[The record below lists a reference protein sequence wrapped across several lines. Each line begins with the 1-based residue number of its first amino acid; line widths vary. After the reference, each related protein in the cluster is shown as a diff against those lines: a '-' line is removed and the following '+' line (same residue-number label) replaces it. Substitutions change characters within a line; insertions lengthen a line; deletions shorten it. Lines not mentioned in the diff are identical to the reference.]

1 VFGHSWAVQLLAK
14 RVTPI
19 TGAPAAGGGTR
30 TGPSHAYL
38 LLGAPQIGKSTL
50 ARAFAKA
57 LLCTDGAVQP
67 CHRCRACQLVARDA
81 HPDLRLLQPRK
92 KLPNKDEEVVDR
104 IDGSIVRAQ
113 ADVLVHEAALRP
125 VEGRYRIL
133 LIQDAHRANEV
144 FQNKVLKTLEEP
156 PPNTILLLTA
166 LDRSSLLPTI
176 VSRCQVLDLRPL
188 DVGTVEGAL
197 REGWGIGAEQAALY
211 ARLSN
216 GRLGWA
222 VDQLGDPENNRQRL
236 QQLHQLWGLLPADRV
251 QRLAF
256 AEALA
261 TNRDSRQLFGL
272 LELWTGWWRDVML
285 MQAGSPAACSNIDQE
300 AELRRQAELLAP
312 EPVRKLMHTLGRSE
326 RYLHHTVSTRLALD
340 VLVLQLPTLP
350 RN

>member
-1 VFGHSWAVQLLAK
+1 MAQG
-14 RVTPI
+14 
-19 TGAPAAGGGTR
+19 AAGQAGR
-30 TGPSHAYL
+30 SGPSHAYL

-50 ARAFAKA
+50 ARAFAQA
-57 LLCTDGAVQP
+57 LLCTGEGQRP
-67 CHRCRACQLVARDA
+67 CHQCRACGLVARSA
-81 HPDLRLLQPRK
+81 HSDLQLFQPKK
-92 KLPNKDEEVVDR
+92 KLPGKDEEVVDR
-104 IDGSIVRAQ
+104 IDGSILRPQ

-166 LDRSSLLPTI
+166 LDRASLLPTI
-176 VSRCQVLDLRPL
+176 ASRCQVLDLRPL
-188 DVGTVEGAL
+188 DTATVEEAL
-197 REGWGIGAEQAALY
+197 VRGWGIKPEQAALY

-222 VDQLGDPENNRQRL
+222 VDQLADPANSRQRL
-236 QQLHQLWGLLPADRV
+236 DQLRQLWDLLGADRV

-272 LELWTGWWRDVML
+272 LELWTAWWRDVLL
-285 MQAGSPAACSNIDQE
+285 MQAGSAEACSNVDQE
-300 AELRRQAELLAP
+300 TELRRQAEALDP
-312 EPVRKLMHTLGRSE
+312 EPVRKLMHTLPQIE
-326 RYLHHTVSTRLALD
+326 RYLHHTVNTRLALD
-340 VLVLQLPTLP
+340 VLVLQLPALAKS
-350 RN
+350 